1 MNIIYPVISWPEL
14 CTWLCNFSSETIF
27 WVPSNILTKAW
38 YVSIVHQF
46 ISHKFWDDIL
56 PENWRLA
63 PEDNV
68 VMRVKPV
75 TAHDHCL
82 QLWLSLHTQYKGCS
96 KNLYLAKWRITLNMY
111 SSMDWLE
118 KKVMS
123 MLYAIQCSLK
133 KFGIR

>member
-1 MNIIYPVISWPEL
+1 MKWILSYFLFYKFAGTFLDTSYPLLADQSKIAVQFH
-14 CTWLCNFSSETIF
+14 FSSETIF
-27 WVPSNILTKAW
+27 RVPSNILTKAW

-82 QLWLSLHTQYKGCS
+82 QLCLT
-96 KNLYLAKWRITLNMY
+96 AY
-111 SSMDWLE
+111 S
-118 KKVMS
+118 
-123 MLYAIQCSLK
+123 I
-133 KFGIR
+133 